1 MTVTLELPEE
11 MEAFVRAEV
20 ARGAAEDE
28 ADFLAKAVEMY
39 RELKQRHEDLRSQV
53 QESIAQYERGEARP
67 LDTKATQREARRRLS
82 QDH

>member
-1 MTVTLELPEE
+1 MTVTLQLPEE
-11 MEAFVRAEV
+11 MEAFVRAEI

-28 ADFLAKAVEMY
+28 ADFLTKTVEMY
-39 RELKQRHEDLRSQV
+39 RDLKDRHEDLRAQV

-67 LDTKATQREARRRLS
+67 LDTKATQREARRRFL

>member
-1 MTVTLELPEE
+1 MTVTLQLPEE
-11 MEAFVRAEV
+11 MEAFVRAEI

-28 ADFLAKAVEMY
+28 ADFLAKTVEMY
-39 RELKQRHEDLRSQV
+39 RELKHRHEDLRVQV

-67 LDTKATQREARRRLS
+67 LDTEATRREARRRLS